1 MIPRQELRDYPA
13 PLTAVRS
20 SNDST
25 ICDSTRDQHLKETFL
40 EVPTALLCLD
50 PIGMRPFPK
59 LISPERV
66 LQVKDFEVSR
76 DNRKENKKLTLAH
89 KATSYLIS
97 VQALVRRLSLEMGD
111 WLVSSSHVRVI
122 QIPASYSVVK
132 RRESTRNE
140 NQMRRW
146 KTIAGVC
153 VADIHKQPVHLHA
166 FYCL

>member
-50 PIGMRPFPK
+50 PMGMRPFPK

-76 DNRKENKKLTLAH
+76 DNRKENKKQRLISSRCRHSWGVSVWRWVSDWFHRATWGSSKYQHLTLSS
-89 KATSYLIS
+89 KVGNPRGMKTKWEDG
-97 VQALVRRLSLEMGD
+97 RPSLGF
-111 WLVSSSHVRVI
+111 V
-122 QIPASYSVVK
+122 
-132 RRESTRNE
+132 
-140 NQMRRW
+140 
-146 KTIAGVC
+146 
-153 VADIHKQPVHLHA
+153 
-166 FYCL
+166 